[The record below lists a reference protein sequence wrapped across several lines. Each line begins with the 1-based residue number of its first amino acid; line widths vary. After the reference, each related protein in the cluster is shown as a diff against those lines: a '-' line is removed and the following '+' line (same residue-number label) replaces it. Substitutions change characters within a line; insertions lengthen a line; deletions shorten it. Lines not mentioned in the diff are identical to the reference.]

1 MKDVYRRILESIPD
15 YKTFLTIDEM
25 NASSKALADRYPDV
39 VELTELGRSREGEP
53 LLCLKIGN
61 GSHPALMFGCPHPN
75 EPIGTM
81 MLEYFTEQLAADQ
94 ELRES
99 LDYTWYIV
107 KVWDI
112 DGFRMNEPW
121 LKGPYTLYNYSRNF
135 FRPAGHKQVDWTFPV
150 DYKKLHFHEPL
161 PETQAMM
168 KLIDDV
174 KPEFIYALHNAGFGG
189 VYWYL
194 TEPAPETYEA
204 MYKAAETQKIPVNL
218 GEPEAPY
225 LAAFAPAIYA
235 SMGIEQDY
243 DYLEQY
249 TDADM
254 SQAIRAGTC
263 GADYARKKWNSF
275 TLLTELPY
283 FYDRRIDDGTASD
296 VLRRDAVVEKCD
308 WSVKTNQVIRDILAL
323 SRDYLD
329 PENPFL
335 LALDAFGDDEIIL
348 AEKKM
353 AETDPA
359 YDKAAT
365 VAEEFDNRLISKFYK
380 LLSYGML
387 VRANEYELKRLGP
400 EQAETEGAKA
410 LRRAFTEAEKVHRQ
424 LAEQLEEDI
433 DYEVIPI
440 RKLIS
445 IQLECGLIIAEY
457 LKEQHRQEEP
467 LS

>member
-1 MKDVYRRILESIPD
+1 MKDVYRQILASVPD
-15 YKTFLTIDEM
+15 YETFLTIDEM
-25 NASSKALADRYPDV
+25 NASSRALAEQYPDA
-39 VELTELGRSREGEP
+39 VELTELGTSRNGEP
-53 LLCLKIGN
+53 LLCLKIGS
-61 GSHPALMFGCPHPN
+61 GSHRAIMFGCPHPN

-81 MLEYFTEQLAADQ
+81 MLEYFTEQLAKNQA
-94 ELRES
+94 LRES

-112 DGFRMNEPW
+112 DGFRMNEKW

-150 DYKKLHFHEPL
+150 DYKLLHFHDPL

-168 KLIDDV
+168 KLIDQV
-174 KPEFIYALHNAGFGG
+174 QPEFIYALHNAGFGG

-194 TEPAPETYEA
+194 TEPAPEVYGF
-204 MYKAAETQKIPVNL
+204 MYQAAETQEIPVNL

-225 LAAFAPAIYA
+225 LIAFAPAIYA
-235 SMGIEQDY
+235 GMGIRQDY

-254 SQAIRAGTC
+254 SQAIQAGTC
-263 GADYARKKWNSF
+263 AADYAHEKWNTF

-283 FYDRRIDDGTASD
+283 FYDRRIDDGSASD
-296 VLRRDAVVEKCD
+296 VLRRDAVLEKCR
-308 WSVKTNQVIRDILAL
+308 WSLRTNQTIRDILEISREYL
-323 SRDYLD
+323 SED
-329 PENPFL
+329 NPFL
-335 LALDAFGDDEIIL
+335 LALDSLGGDDVIL
-348 AEKKM
+348 AEQKM

-359 YDKAAT
+359 YAKTAT
-365 VAEEFDNRLISKFYK
+365 VAEAFDNRLIARFYK

-387 VRANEYELKRLGP
+387 VRANEYEL
-400 EQAETEGAKA
+400 EQIGEAGLETERGQA
-410 LRRAFTEAEKVHRQ
+410 LRRAFDAAEKAHGA
-424 LAEQLEEDI
+424 LAEYLEQEI

-457 LKEQHRQEEP
+457 LKKQKGQEE
-467 LS
+467 SIS